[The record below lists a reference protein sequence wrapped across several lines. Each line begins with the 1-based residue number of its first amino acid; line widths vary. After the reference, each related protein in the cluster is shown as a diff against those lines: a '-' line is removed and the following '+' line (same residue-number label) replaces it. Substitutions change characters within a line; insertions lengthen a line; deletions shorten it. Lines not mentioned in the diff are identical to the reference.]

1 MDKFPLLWE
10 GTSLGELT
18 VEQEPLYTW
27 FTARCR
33 LPGKGIWCAW
43 VVGDKGE
50 LRLGVLEPQNG
61 IRRRFSRQMTAPLG
75 SLLRGELR
83 PAGGSAETWTAA
95 AEPDRLFQTPWLRKQ
110 LHGARGVLTR
120 KEGSDRLLALPYDE
134 KKPFPLTP
142 LFCLARL
149 RDIGGTALAQVIT
162 AIGNPIAPSEI
173 SPSKKYVIYAFNEKE
188 WPVFH

>member
-1 MDKFPLLWE
+1 MDKFPLLWD

-149 RDIGGTALAQVIT
+149 RDIGG
-162 AIGNPIAPSEI
+162 
-173 SPSKKYVIYAFNEKE
+173 KKYVIYAFNEKE